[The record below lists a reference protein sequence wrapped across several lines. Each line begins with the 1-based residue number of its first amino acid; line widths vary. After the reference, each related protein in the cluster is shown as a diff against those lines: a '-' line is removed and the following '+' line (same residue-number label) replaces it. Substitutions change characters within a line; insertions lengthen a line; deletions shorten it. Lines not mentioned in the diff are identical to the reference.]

1 MGGDV
6 CVLSR
11 HGRGPK
17 GELAAIKASAT
28 APGSR
33 GCAAEQSGECCDDC
47 AQHLQPP
54 GYFLS
59 LFVAHG
65 YVLAEL
71 NL

>member
-1 MGGDV
+1 MGGVV

-28 APGSR
+28 APGSC

-47 AQHLQPP
+47 AQQL
-54 GYFLS
+54 
-59 LFVAHG
+59 
-65 YVLAEL
+65 
-71 NL
+71 